1 MGDSGE
7 GYKCIVNVKCKDAS
21 SEFGDEPGNGPEV
34 SKDTGGIIG
43 NVFETIGNFF
53 KGIFGGNKDSEN
65 KPISSEKE

>member
-43 NVFETIGNFF
+43 NVF
-53 KGIFGGNKDSEN
+53 
-65 KPISSEKE
+65 